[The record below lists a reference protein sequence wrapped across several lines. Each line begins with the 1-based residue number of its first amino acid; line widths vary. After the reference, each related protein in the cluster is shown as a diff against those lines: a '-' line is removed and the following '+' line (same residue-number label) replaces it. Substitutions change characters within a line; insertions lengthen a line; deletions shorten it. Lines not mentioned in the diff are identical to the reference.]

1 MHPKAHLISHSRVSD
16 SRWVITISWLSW
28 SLRPFLYSSVYSGYL
43 FLISSLLLDLCHFS
57 PLLCPSLHE
66 IFPCCAKSLQLC
78 PTVQPHGL
86 QPTRLLRLLDSP
98 GKNIGVGCHLLLQ
111 CMKVKRESEVA
122 QSCPTLATPWTAA
135 HQAPPSMGFSRQ
147 EHWSGVPLP
156 SPCLPKD
163 TLRDEWG

>member
-98 GKNIGVGCHLLLQ
+98 GKNIGVGCHAVLQ
-111 CMKVKRESEVA
+111 N
-122 QSCPTLATPWTAA
+122 
-135 HQAPPSMGFSRQ
+135 
-147 EHWSGVPLP
+147 VPLV
-156 SPCLPKD
+156 SPIFLKRSLVFPILLFSSISLHCSPKKPFL
-163 TLRDEWG
+163 TAIL